1 MTFTRLTLYPLA
13 VGTLAKNIE
22 FNEKTLNIRRNI
34 LKIIHTAQASHLGSS
49 MSVVEMLFSM
59 YSVSD
64 VKKILAGTKD
74 RDRIIVSKGHAAA
87 ATYAVMHEFG
97 LIEKETLHTYHQIGS
112 MLQGHVS
119 HGVKYVEHSTGALG
133 HGLSVG
139 VGHAI
144 YLKFK
149 KYDSK
154 VMVLCGDG
162 EIQEGSVWEA
172 VMLATT
178 KKLDNLFLLID
189 VNGISSIKG
198 TEDIISTGDL
208 SDRFKGFGF
217 NVKKVDGHNI
227 EEIKSALENK
237 TLNSFPTVILCT
249 TVKGKGV
256 SFAEGEP
263 IWHYKS
269 LSDELLTKA
278 LEELK

>member
-13 VGTLAKNIE
+13 VRFLDKNIAL
-22 FNEKTLNIRRNI
+22 NEKALNTRRNI
-34 LKIIHTAQASHLGSS
+34 LKIIHSAQASHLGSS
-49 MSVVEMLFSM
+49 MSVVEMLISM

-64 VKKILAGTKD
+64 IKKILAGTKD

-97 LIEKETLHTYHQIGS
+97 LMDKETLHTYHQIGS

-144 YLKFK
+144 YLKLK

-154 VMVLCGDG
+154 VIVLCGDG

-198 TEDIISTGDL
+198 TEEIISTGEL
-208 SDRFKGFGF
+208 GDRFKGFGF
-217 NVKKVDGHNI
+217 NVKKVDGHNVG
-227 EEIKSALENK
+227 EIRTALTK
-237 TLNSFPTVILCT
+237 KVQNSFPTVILCS

-256 SFAEGEP
+256 SFAEGDP

-269 LSDELLTKA
+269 LDDELLTKA
-278 LEELK
+278 LKGLR

>member
-1 MTFTRLTLYPLA
+1 
-13 VGTLAKNIE
+13 
-22 FNEKTLNIRRNI
+22 
-34 LKIIHTAQASHLGSS
+34 
-49 MSVVEMLFSM
+49 MSVVEMLISM
-59 YSVSD
+59 YLVSD
-64 VKKILAGTKD
+64 VKKILAGAKD

-87 ATYAVMHEFG
+87 ATYAVMNEFG
-97 LIEKETLHTYHQIGS
+97 LMENETLHTYHQIGS

-119 HGVKYVEHSTGALG
+119 HGVKFVEHSTGALG

-144 YLKFK
+144 YLKSK
-149 KYDSK
+149 AYDSK

-198 TEDIISTGDL
+198 TEDIISTGEL
-208 SDRFKGFGF
+208 SDRFRGFGF
-217 NVKKVDGHNI
+217 NVMTVNGHNI
-227 EEIKSALENK
+227 MEIKSALENK
-237 TLNSFPTVILCT
+237 TLNSFPTVILCST
-249 TVKGKGV
+249 IKGKGV

-269 LSDELLTKA
+269 LTDDLLNKA

>member
-1 MTFTRLTLYPLA
+1 MTFARLTLYPLT
-13 VGTLAKNIE
+13 VRILDQNIALS
-22 FNEKTLNIRRNI
+22 EKALNTRRNI
-34 LKIIHTAQASHLGSS
+34 LKIIHSAQASHLGSS
-49 MSVVEMLFSM
+49 MSVVEMLISM
-59 YSVSD
+59 YLVSD
-64 VKKILAGTKD
+64 VKKILAGTND

-97 LIEKETLHTYHQIGS
+97 LMEKETLHTYHQIGS

-139 VGHAI
+139 VGHAV
-144 YLKFK
+144 YLKSQS
-149 KYDSK
+149 YNSK

-178 KKLDNLFLLID
+178 KRLDNLFLLID

-198 TEDIISTGDL
+198 TEDIISTGEL
-208 SDRFKGFGF
+208 GDRFRGFGF
-217 NVKKVDGHNI
+217 NVKKVDGHNVEKI
-227 EEIKSALENK
+227 STALNEK
-237 TLNSFPTVILCT
+237 IQNSLPTVILCK

-269 LSDELLTKA
+269 LNVELLTKA
-278 LEELK
+278 LEDLK

>member
-1 MTFTRLTLYPLA
+1 MTNSNTNLFH
-13 VGTLAKNIE
+13 V
-22 FNEKTLNIRRNI
+22 EKTLNGRKNI
-34 LKIIHTAQASHLGSS
+34 LKIIHAAKASHLGSS
-49 MSVVEMLFSM
+49 MSVVEMLVSM
-59 YSVSD
+59 YSVTD
-64 VKKILAGTKD
+64 IKKISTSAVD

-97 LIEKETLHTYHQIGS
+97 LMTEEMLFTYHQKGS

-119 HGVKYVEHSTGALG
+119 HGVKFVEHSTGALG

-144 YLKFK
+144 YLKSK
-149 KYDSK
+149 NYDSK

-172 VMLATT
+172 AMLATT

-189 VNGISSIKG
+189 LNGISSIKG
-198 TEDIISTGDL
+198 TEDIISTGEL
-208 SDRFKGFGF
+208 GDRFRGFGF
-217 NVKKVDGHNI
+217 NVKKVDGHNV
-227 EEIKSALENK
+227 EEITTALNEK
-237 TLNSFPTVILCT
+237 IQNSLPTVILCK

-256 SFAEGEP
+256 SFAEGQP

-269 LSDELLTKA
+269 LNDELLTKA